1 VNYLGLRSRDRG
13 KARDVILPQRVDGFV
28 LLSKQRSSV
37 LRRDAE
43 LHRNDLTKA
52 KMMLRLQSRTPSLLQ
67 DCTSQRFRFNCG
79 IRDYF
84 SLSQAKPFLAPP
96 ASIWVF
102 FFYGAVVIDLS

>member
-1 VNYLGLRSRDRG
+1 MNYLGFRSRDRG
-13 KARDVILPQRVDGFV
+13 KARDAILPQRVDGFV
-28 LLSKQRSSV
+28 PLSKQRSSV

-84 SLSQAKPFLAPP
+84 STAQAKPSLTHP
-96 ASIWVF
+96 ASFAVY